1 MVMSVEAQV
10 IDCRFTLSL
19 HTPMTF
25 SLLKEPW
32 IPLVANNG
40 IFTLGSLQ
48 DALLYPAKWRGL
60 GTTNPIQVLSL
71 YRLLLA
77 ICHRAIGPGDL
88 ENRSALL
95 DDWPSQKLEG
105 YLERW
110 AERFDLF
117 HPDYPFL
124 QVPDLATAG
133 LKPVPWTRL
142 VPDRSSGAERLLWD
156 HSLDAHPE
164 VITPAQAAV
173 ALVAH
178 LQFTPGGLVKVLRHS
193 GGQGMACG
201 PLLTM
206 PTGGTLEE
214 TLILSLVPQ
223 IQTDHEQDLASWEKL
238 PPTIEVLK
246 SDPETTTVPTGP
258 ADRYTWLSRA
268 VLLQSGDAITRIFYG
283 TGLRPAESPASDP
296 MVAMVSGKKGLF
308 PLKLSESRAMWRDF
322 HALTGDRGS
331 GSQPPEIIRTAAAI
345 RMAQGE
351 CDPITLLAGGL
362 LPDQAKI
369 VLWRLEDR
377 RISPRLLAAQG
388 DAVGVANKALE
399 LAESTGGQLQK
410 ALFALCSAWLQNGG
424 ERSPATADVKDLLN
438 STQVMAYYWAIL
450 EPSFWGLVY
459 DLGGGKD
466 GHQVLAD
473 WQATLKRVV
482 LQGWNR
488 SRNALGSD
496 GRALAAEGRAGK
508 ALGRVLKALKALKE
522 ATA

>member
-1 MVMSVEAQV
+1 M
-10 IDCRFTLSL
+10 
-19 HTPMTF
+19 PF
-25 SLLKEPW
+25 SLLTEPW
-32 IPLVANNG
+32 LPLTTHDS
-40 IFTLGSLQ
+40 TLSYRSLK
-48 DALLYPAKWRGL
+48 DALLQPAKWRGI

-77 ICHRAIGPGDL
+77 ICHRGIGPGVL
-88 ENRSALL
+88 EDRAALL
-95 DDWPSQKLEG
+95 DNWPSQQLG
-105 YLERW
+105 AYLEHW

-124 QVPDLATAG
+124 QVPDLAEAG
-133 LKPVPWTRL
+133 LKPIPWTRL

-156 HSLDAHPE
+156 RSLDHTPKP
-164 VITPAQAAV
+164 ITPAQAAV

-178 LQFTPGGLVKVLRHS
+178 LQFTPGGLVRALRHS
-193 GGQGMACG
+193 GGQGLACG
-201 PLLTM
+201 SLLTI
-206 PTGGTLEE
+206 PTGNTLQQ
-214 TLILSLVPQ
+214 TLALSLVHQ
-223 IQTDHEQDLASWEKL
+223 NHDDHKSDLASWEK
-238 PPTIEVLK
+238 PSPTIEELRKPVA
-246 SDPETTTVPTGP
+246 TVPTGP

-268 VLLQSGDAITRIFYG
+268 VFLPPGDAITHLFYG
-283 TGLRPAESPASDP
+283 AGLVPAESPRPDP
-296 MVAMVSGKKGLF
+296 MAAMVIGKKGTF
-308 PLKLSESRAMWRDF
+308 PLKLREDRAMWRDF
-322 HALTGDRGS
+322 YALTGDKGS
-331 GSQPPEIIRTAAAI
+331 APPETISTAAAI

-351 CDPITLLAGGL
+351 YDPITLLAGGL

-399 LAESTGGQLQK
+399 WAESAGGQLQK

-459 DLGGGKD
+459 DLGGGKN

-508 ALGRVLKALKALKE
+508 ALGKVLKALNE

>member
-1 MVMSVEAQV
+1 
-10 IDCRFTLSL
+10 
-19 HTPMTF
+19 MTF

-32 IPLVANNG
+32 IPLIANNG

-48 DALLYPAKWRGL
+48 DALLYPAKWRGI

-77 ICHRAIGPGDL
+77 ICHRGIGPGKL
-88 ENRSALL
+88 EDRSALL

-124 QVPDLATAG
+124 QVAGLAEAG
-133 LKPVPWTRL
+133 LKPIPWTRL
-142 VPDRSSGAERLLWD
+142 APDRSSGAERLLWD
-156 HSLDAHPE
+156 RSLDHTPKP
-164 VITPAQAAV
+164 ITPAQAAV

-178 LQFTPGGLVKVLRHS
+178 LQFTPGGLVRALRHS

-206 PTGGTLEE
+206 PTGGTLQE

-238 PPTIEVLK
+238 PPSIEVLK

-268 VLLQSGDAITRIFYG
+268 VLLQPGDAITRIFYG

-296 MVAMVSGKKGLF
+296 MVAIVSGKKGLF

-322 HALTGDRGS
+322 HVLTGDTGDRGS

-345 RMAQGE
+345 RRMAQND
-351 CDPITLLAGGL
+351 DPITLLAGGL

-369 VLWRLEDR
+369 MLWRLEDR

-388 DAVGVANKALE
+388 DAVAVANKALKW
-399 LAESTGGQLQK
+399 AESAGGQLQK

-438 STQVMAYYWAIL
+438 STQVMAYYWATL

-459 DLGGGKD
+459 DLGRGED
-466 GHQVLAD
+466 GHQVLAN
-473 WQATLKRVV
+473 WKAILRRVV
-482 LQGWNR
+482 SQVWNR

-496 GRALAAEGRAGK
+496 GRVWAAEGRTWK
-508 ALGRVLKALKALKE
+508 ALGKVLKYLKE
-522 ATA
+522 VTA